1 MFAAIPTLF
10 PVTSVQATGR
20 PVEVAAAQHSASGHG
35 LPASTD
41 SVEVVRGIAPE
52 WPFQGFFA
60 PALGRFWDTG
70 RGRVHDVGNGIDFG
84 ACYESYV
91 EVDAGSVRMG
101 YWTYF
106 DRKPKHYV
114 ISWGGI
120 AYPVIN
126 RYVGSQRSS
135 DATGTTQEAQ
145 DENFRLTSERISFT
159 PEIVSEYSEE
169 TENTYHQIVAFWAH
183 NSVDRKLYLPVA
195 LERRRFAVAGFVEIE
210 PEDMPVG
217 DLWDM
222 RDVAPEFG
230 GLGAIQFLPLL
241 GSDGRFYGY
250 SLYRQA
256 HPMCSDEALSFVVD
270 GITGQVVA
278 CYDYTMEAQTPL
290 VFVANEDSF
299 VSGDFA
305 LPNAMW
311 PVDADACGVRLD
323 GDRPE
328 DFFRLMT
335 GAGWPGSDDLDGAGT

>member
-1 MFAAIPTLF
+1 M
-10 PVTSVQATGR
+10 
-20 PVEVAAAQHSASGHG
+20 
-35 LPASTD
+35 
-41 SVEVVRGIAPE
+41 
-52 WPFQGFFA
+52 
-60 PALGRFWDTG
+60 
-70 RGRVHDVGNGIDFG
+70 HDVSSGLEFG

-91 EVDAGSVRMG
+91 EVDAGSVRIG

-114 ISWGGI
+114 IPWGDI

-126 RYVGSQRSS
+126 RYVDSHRPA
-135 DATGTTQEAQ
+135 DATGTAQ
-145 DENFRLTSERISFT
+145 KVQAENFRLTSERISFT
-159 PEIVSEYSEE
+159 SEIISEYSEE

-195 LERRRFAVAGFVEIE
+195 LERSRFDVAGFVEIA

-222 RDVAPEFG
+222 RYIAPEFG

-241 GSDGRFYGY
+241 GSDGRFYGF
-250 SLYRQA
+250 SLYQQG

-290 VFVANEDSF
+290 VFVANENSF
-299 VSGDFA
+299 VSDD
-305 LPNAMW
+305 LVPPNAMW

-335 GAGWPGSDDLDGAGT
+335 GTGWPGSDDLDGAGT